1 MIRAWHFLSGDKLRD
16 GTTAPSDG
24 EWLIYPDR
32 LLMCASGLHAS
43 LHPFDA
49 LRYAPGDTL
58 CLVDCDGEIIH
69 QDDKLVCSHRRIV
82 ARMDAALM
90 LRYFAR
96 HQALSVIHLWT
107 PPPCVLDYLMGDDAA
122 RTAAWA
128 AAGAA
133 ARAAARDAA
142 GDAARASDAAWAA
155 AWAAAGAA
163 ARAAASEGAWAAAW
177 ASDAASDAAWA
188 AAGDDFAALVNDAF
202 EDWI

>member
-16 GTTAPSDG
+16 GTTAPPDG
-24 EWLIYPDR
+24 EWLEYSGK
-32 LLMCASGLHAS
+32 LVMCASGLHAS

-49 LRYAPGDTL
+49 LQYAPGDTL

-122 RTAAWA
+122 RAAAWDTAWAAAGDTAWAAAGDTAGDTARAAAWA
-128 AAGAA
+128 AARAAVDA
-133 ARAAARDAA
+133 ARAAARAA
-142 GDAARASDAAWAA
+142 GDAARASDAAW
-155 AWAAAGAA
+155 
-163 ARAAASEGAWAAAW
+163 
-177 ASDAASDAAWA
+177 